1 MAFRAPSSTFQPELV
16 WFRLPR
22 FPSHFWIAKYT
33 LYEWNVAAADV
44 GGRLCSKNVVDLPI
58 ICMYMTWRSW
68 SGASDIHVGLHSLLS
83 NFSSTWAISSWP
95 DLLSGRHPVHLS
107 PLFPIH
113 WVLSFSLQWKCGV
126 TPSHWCAIRMWGRV
140 CGWIAYWMFHILCK
154 ELMTNLM

>member
-33 LYEWNVAAADV
+33 LYQWNVAAADV
-44 GGRLCSKNVVDLPI
+44 GWRLCSKNVVDLPI

-68 SGASDIHVGLHSLLS
+68 SGASDIHVGLHSLRS

-107 PLFPIH
+107 PPPLQYTEYFLFPYNENVVSHQAIDGQSECGGES
-113 WVLSFSLQWKCGV
+113 VDESLVGCSIYC
-126 TPSHWCAIRMWGRV
+126 T
-140 CGWIAYWMFHILCK
+140 
-154 ELMTNLM
+154 TN